1 MPDLRLPSLTRPSTL
16 AILLAWLAPLAASPV
31 ARGAV
36 RGAVR
41 AAPTMQSGERIAAA
55 IGIKAPAVP
64 EGPQPG
70 MGQQKRLHALTQQL
84 VRLPTRSSSDDVG
97 EILAG
102 QHIVER
108 NFTTLLLNL
117 KRKRKWRVAT
127 NLAEWAYQQ
136 EPPLRL
142 TTLQYNLLI
151 SACARSAPRRALAVF
166 RQMQRRCRPPSP
178 PARPPAAPAAL
189 GSPPATHHSRSGAVC
204 DAVSFNS
211 AISAAS
217 RAAGVE
223 AALEIFDEMRAC
235 GVEPTTISFN
245 SAIAACAKA
254 GEWQRALVLFRA
266 MEASG
271 VERNT
276 VTYTGAINACA
287 EGMQLDKAMTLFTY
301 MEVAGV
307 PRNSVTYA
315 VAINACTRNGQWALG
330 LRLFEEMD
338 AKGVVADTVPRH
350 ATLEPPRAA
359 QSSALPLTTTSLTT
373 PLLPPLYVRWCTTRQ
388 SRRAR
393 RGGRGSAGS
402 SCSPR
407 CRRRACGSPR

>member
-166 RQMQRRCRPPSP
+166 RQMQRRCRPPP
-178 PARPPAAPAAL
+178 PAAARRPPPRFAHHPPTFPQRRRVRRRLVQLGDLGGVSRGGRRGGARDLRRDARVRRRADDDLVQLGDRRVRKGGGVAARARALPGDGGVRRRAEHGDVHRRDQRVRRGDAARQGDDALHVHGGGGRAAQLGHVRGGDQRVHAQRAVGARPPPL
-189 GSPPATHHSRSGAVC
+189 RGNGCKGRGRRHG
-204 DAVSFNS
+204 
-211 AISAAS
+211 AAS
-217 RAAGVE
+217 RDARTAAS
-223 AALEIFDEMRAC
+223 R
-235 GVEPTTISFN
+235 
-245 SAIAACAKA
+245 
-254 GEWQRALVLFRA
+254 
-266 MEASG
+266 
-271 VERNT
+271 
-276 VTYTGAINACA
+276 
-287 EGMQLDKAMTLFTY
+287 
-301 MEVAGV
+301 
-307 PRNSVTYA
+307 
-315 VAINACTRNGQWALG
+315 
-330 LRLFEEMD
+330 
-338 AKGVVADTVPRH
+338 TVPRSH
-350 ATLEPPRAA
+350 TPRSPTHHPAPP
-359 QSSALPLTTTSLTT
+359 SS
-373 PLLPPLYVRWCTTRQ
+373 VR
-388 SRRAR
+388 
-393 RGGRGSAGS
+393 
-402 SCSPR
+402 
-407 CRRRACGSPR
+407 

>member
-166 RQMQRRCRPPSP
+166 RQMQRRCRPPPACPP
-178 PARPPAAPAAL
+178 PARPP
-189 GSPPATHHSRSGAVC
+189 G
-204 DAVSFNS
+204 
-211 AISAAS
+211 
-217 RAAGVE
+217 
-223 AALEIFDEMRAC
+223 
-235 GVEPTTISFN
+235 
-245 SAIAACAKA
+245 
-254 GEWQRALVLFRA
+254 
-266 MEASG
+266 
-271 VERNT
+271 
-276 VTYTGAINACA
+276 
-287 EGMQLDKAMTLFTY
+287 
-301 MEVAGV
+301 
-307 PRNSVTYA
+307 
-315 VAINACTRNGQWALG
+315 
-330 LRLFEEMD
+330 RLTD
-338 AKGVVADTVPRH
+338 
-350 ATLEPPRAA
+350 
-359 QSSALPLTTTSLTT
+359 
-373 PLLPPLYVRWCTTRQ
+373 
-388 SRRAR
+388 
-393 RGGRGSAGS
+393 
-402 SCSPR
+402 
-407 CRRRACGSPR
+407 

>member
-142 TTLQYNLLI
+142 TTLQYNCLLYT
-151 SACARSAPRRALAVF
+151 S
-166 RQMQRRCRPPSP
+166 PSP
-178 PARPPAAPAAL
+178 RD
-189 GSPPATHHSRSGAVC
+189 S
-204 DAVSFNS
+204 
-211 AISAAS
+211 
-217 RAAGVE
+217 
-223 AALEIFDEMRAC
+223 
-235 GVEPTTISFN
+235 
-245 SAIAACAKA
+245 
-254 GEWQRALVLFRA
+254 
-266 MEASG
+266 
-271 VERNT
+271 
-276 VTYTGAINACA
+276 
-287 EGMQLDKAMTLFTY
+287 
-301 MEVAGV
+301 
-307 PRNSVTYA
+307 
-315 VAINACTRNGQWALG
+315 
-330 LRLFEEMD
+330 
-338 AKGVVADTVPRH
+338 
-350 ATLEPPRAA
+350 
-359 QSSALPLTTTSLTT
+359 
-373 PLLPPLYVRWCTTRQ
+373 
-388 SRRAR
+388 
-393 RGGRGSAGS
+393 
-402 SCSPR
+402 
-407 CRRRACGSPR
+407 